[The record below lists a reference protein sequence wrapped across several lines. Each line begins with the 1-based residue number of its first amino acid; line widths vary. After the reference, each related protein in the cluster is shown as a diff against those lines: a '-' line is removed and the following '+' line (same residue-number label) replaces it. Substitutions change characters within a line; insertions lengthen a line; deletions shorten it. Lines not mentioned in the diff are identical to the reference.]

1 MEPIVAR
8 DTIRDLAR
16 AAADLGQH
24 VHVAN
29 PYPPMSAA
37 HHLFEVD
44 YWAAV
49 REVETI
55 GEFA

>member
-8 DTIRDLAR
+8 DHIRELAR

-29 PYPPMSAA
+29 PYPPLSAA

-49 REVETI
+49 HDLEAEVS
-55 GEFA
+55 